1 MLILDT
7 NIYSVMMQP
16 HTAPQVIDWLKR
28 QPVMSVWTTTITL
41 FEIRYGLSCMPT
53 GRKRQDLEDA
63 FVRIRDEALDG
74 RVLDFDTDAAIAAGD
89 LYARLRTIGKLIE
102 VRDIQIAGVTA
113 SRQATLVTRNVK
125 DFANTGIN
133 LIDPWTA

>member
-1 MLILDT
+1 MLVLDT
-7 NIYSVMMQP
+7 NIYSVMIQP
-16 HTAPQVIDWLKR
+16 HTGPQVIDWLKR
-28 QPVMSVWTTTITL
+28 QPVLSVWTTTITL
-41 FEIRYGLSCMPT
+41 FEIRYGLSSMPA
-53 GRKRQDLEDA
+53 GRKRQGLEEA

-74 RVLDFDTDAAIAAGD
+74 RVIDFDTEAALSAGD
-89 LYARLRTIGKLIE
+89 IYARLRTVGKLID

-113 SRQATLVTRNVK
+113 SRQATLVTRNAK